1 MAEYTST
8 IEGFQRAMEQSL
20 IGPPAEAKTYAEAT
34 ASPTFYHVMNGQKSD
49 VENWVKGIEM
59 WRGKIRRE
67 RKIELWKANPDGHSD
82 QFLRDGDNLAAH
94 MTGTIK
100 VGGEDT
106 EFESFMFGKVD
117 KQSGKLAWLQERS
130 IWGPQGGAPEHG
142 VN

>member
-8 IEGFQRAMEQSL
+8 IEGFQRAMEESL
-20 IGPPAEAKTYAEAT
+20 FGPPAEAKTYAEAT
-34 ASPTFYHVMNGQKSD
+34 ALPTFYHVMNGQKSD

-59 WRGKIRRE
+59 WRGKISAY
-67 RKIELWKANPDGHSD
+67 KPVVD

-94 MTGTIK
+94 MKGTIQ
-100 VGGEDT
+100 VDGEDT

>member
-8 IEGFQRAMEQSL
+8 IEGFQRAMEESL
-20 IGPPAEAKTYAEAT
+20 FGPAAEAKKYAEAT
-34 ASPTFYHVMNGQKSD
+34 ALPTFYHVMNGQKSD

-59 WRGKIRRE
+59 WRGKISAY
-67 RKIELWKANPDGHSD
+67 KPVVD

-94 MTGTIK
+94 MKGTIQ
-100 VGGEDT
+100 VDGEDT